1 MIETPPPAK
10 AAATGAAAGL
20 TKTRTGVRGLDDI
33 TFGGLPTGRPTLV
46 CGGAGCGKTLLA
58 MEFLVRGALDYN
70 EPGVFL
76 ALEERPTE
84 LMQNM
89 HSLGF
94 DLQGLVQAGKLYI
107 DHIPLDEMQFD
118 DVGDFNL
125 EGLFVRLELAVR
137 RTGARRVAIDTLE
150 ALFIRLP
157 NEAMVRRELQRLFRW
172 LKTHGLTAVITAER
186 GEKMLTQFGIEEY
199 VSDCVIV
206 LDNRVIGQQS
216 TRRLR
221 ILKYRGSAHGS
232 NEYPFLIDPQG
243 MLVQPITSASLN
255 YPASSE
261 RLPSGVAGL
270 DAMLGAQGFYRG
282 SSILVSGSAGCGKS
296 SLSAHFVHAACRRG
310 ERALMLLFEESPQ
323 QHIRNMRSIGIDLQP
338 WVDKGLL
345 EIQAARPTLVGLEMH
360 LMNILNA
367 ISTFEPSIVTVDPVS
382 AFDTVGEMPEV
393 KALLLRLMDF
403 LKARGITSLMTTL
416 THTGQPQ
423 EVTHQDISSLIDTWI
438 VLRDI
443 EADGERSRGL
453 YVLKSRGMSH
463 SHQIRELLLSE
474 HGLELR
480 EVFVGTEGF
489 LTGTARTAR
498 EALERAQA
506 LQEQQ
511 RVEQL
516 QRALARK
523 SEALE
528 SRIAAMRAEF
538 AAESA
543 ESDLVIRH
551 DISRQQQSVRDTRY
565 LGELRGADQPKT
577 TKGQP

>member
-1 MIETPPPAK
+1 MINPPTVNDVAPVSDLGLAK
-10 AAATGAAAGL
+10 TQ
-20 TKTRTGVRGLDDI
+20 TGVRGLDDI

-58 MEFLVRGALDYN
+58 MEFLVRGALDFG
-70 EPGVFL
+70 EHGVFL
-76 ALEERPTE
+76 ALEERPAE

-107 DHIPLDEMQFD
+107 DHVPLDEMQLE

-172 LKTHGLTAVITAER
+172 LKTRSLTAVITAER
-186 GEKMLTQFGIEEY
+186 GEKTLTQFGIEEY

-221 ILKYRGSAHGS
+221 VLKYRGSPHGS
-232 NEYPFLIDPQG
+232 NEYPFLIDQQG
-243 MLVQPITSASLN
+243 VVVQPITSANLN
-255 YPASSE
+255 YAASTE
-261 RLPSGVAGL
+261 RLSSGVNGL
-270 DAMLGAQGFYRG
+270 DAMLGAEGFYRG

-296 SLSAHFVHAACRRG
+296 SLSAHFVDAACRRG

-338 WVDKGLL
+338 WLDKGLL
-345 EIQAARPTLVGLEMH
+345 DIQAARPTLVGLEMH

-367 ISTFEPSIVTVDPVS
+367 ISTFQPAIVTVDPVS

-443 EADGERSRGL
+443 ESEGERSRGL
-453 YVLKSRGMSH
+453 YVLKSRGMAH

-474 HGLELR
+474 RGLELR
-480 EVFVGTEGF
+480 QVFMGTDGF
-489 LTGTARTAR
+489 LTGTARTAH

-511 RVEQL
+511 RLEQL
-516 QRALARK
+516 QRALERK
-523 SEALE
+523 REALE
-528 SRIAAMRAEF
+528 SRIAALRAEF
-538 AAESA
+538 AAEEA

-551 DISRQQQSVRDTRY
+551 DISRQKQSALDTRY
-565 LGELRGADQPKT
+565 LGELRGAVQPLTSGAKE
-577 TKGQP
+577 